1 MGERQLKQN
10 TEDTKRYEL
19 EVSKAMKDKDQKDT
33 EMGEMKEKNKKKLA
47 VDMKDYFQMIVKK
60 CGAERCEFSARQVP
74 LNSNLHPLIFIS

>member
-33 EMGEMKEKNKKKLA
+33 EMCEIKEKNKKKLA
-47 VDMKDYFQMIVKK
+47 VDMKDYFHMIVRRRK
-60 CGAERCEFSARQVP
+60 G
-74 LNSNLHPLIFIS
+74 